1 MIGLVKT
8 KPGVGHLALQHV
20 DVPGPGPGEV
30 VVDVHATG
38 VCGTDLHIADDHYAH
53 VPPVVLGHEV
63 VGTVGVLG
71 EGVDPAWLGARVA
84 CETFFSTC
92 GTCALC
98 RDGRPNLCR
107 QRISIGSGVD
117 GGFTSRM
124 LVPARNLHRV
134 PEGLEDHPAAMLE
147 PLACVVNCLSD
158 PAVVDPGD
166 RVLVTGPGPIGLL
179 AAMVARAAGGVVTVA
194 GLERDAERLATAE
207 RLGFRAVAGD
217 DWLGEEF
224 AVTIECSGSA
234 GGVAACLRSTERG
247 GRLAILGL
255 SSGDLPVPV
264 AEVCYRELTVTSG
277 FASIPS
283 AWRRALALVRDGSVD
298 LAPLVSRVAP
308 LDEWEDVFA
317 EVRAGRGMKAVFDPR
332 LPVSA

>member
-1 MIGLVKT
+1 MRALVKT
-8 KPGVGHLALQHV
+8 KPGVGHLALEHV
-20 DVPGPGPGEV
+20 DVGEPGPGEV
-30 VVDVHATG
+30 LIDVHATG

-63 VGTVGVLG
+63 VGTVTALG
-71 EGVDPAWLGARVA
+71 DGVDASWRDARVA

-92 GTCALC
+92 GTCAPC

-107 QRISIGSGVD
+107 QRVSIGSGVD

-134 PEGLEDHPAAMLE
+134 PDGVEDHPASMLE
-147 PLACVVNCLSD
+147 PLACVVNCLCD
-158 PAVVDPGD
+158 PEVVNPGD

-179 AAMVARAAGGVVTVA
+179 AAMVARAAGGEVTVA
-194 GLERDAERLATAE
+194 GIERDAERLALAA
-207 RLGFRAVAGD
+207 RLGFGIVTGE
-217 DWLGEEF
+217 LQEEF

-234 GGVAACLRSTERG
+234 GGLATCLRRTERG

-255 SSGDLPVPV
+255 SSGDLPVPIG
-264 AEVCYRELTVTSG
+264 EVCYRELTVTSG
-277 FASIPS
+277 FASVPR
-283 AWRRALALVRDGSVD
+283 AWRRALALVRAGAVD
-298 LAPLVSRVAP
+298 LAPLVTRVAA
-308 LDEWEDVFA
+308 LDEWEDVFT

-332 LPVSA
+332 LPVPA